1 MSAIIVFRHYQL
13 SLPYTVV
20 LMLVGAVLGAFYQYE
35 LIKRLTFIADLT
47 PVQILAIFLPILIF
61 ESAFSCDPH
70 TFIKCLGQ
78 ILILAI
84 LGMRNLLIIFKF
96 CIDVYVGFLI
106 SVALTTLAVMYW
118 YENEHQSDVQTC
130 WTWDQAV
137 LYSAVV
143 SATDPVSVV
152 SLLKSMTSLKT
163 LSTVIEGESVS
174 EIVCREA
181 LYSIP
186 VVKRC

>member
-1 MSAIIVFRHYQL
+1 MFDFQRYYQV
-13 SLPYTVV
+13 SVPYTVV
-20 LMLVGAVLGAFYQYE
+20 LMLIGTVLGVFYRYE
-35 LIKRLTFIADLT
+35 LIKRFTFIADLA
-47 PVQILAIFLPILIF
+47 PVEILAIFLPILIF

-70 TFIKCLGQ
+70 IFIKCLGQ

-84 LGMRNLLIIFKF
+84 IGRNKQINLTITLFYKLGFF
-96 CIDVYVGFLI
+96 I
-106 SVALTTLAVMYW
+106 SVILTTLAVMYW
-118 YENEHQSDVQTC
+118 YESEDTSDGQSC
-130 WTWDQAV
+130 WTWDQAI

-174 EIVCREA
+174 MPIS
-181 LYSIP
+181 LINIHNQ
-186 VVKRC
+186 

>member
-1 MSAIIVFRHYQL
+1 M
-13 SLPYTVV
+13 
-20 LMLVGAVLGAFYQYE
+20 
-35 LIKRLTFIADLT
+35 
-47 PVQILAIFLPILIF
+47 
-61 ESAFSCDPH
+61 
-70 TFIKCLGQ
+70 
-78 ILILAI
+78 
-84 LGMRNLLIIFKF
+84 
-96 CIDVYVGFLI
+96 IDHLKTGFFI

-118 YENEHQSDVQTC
+118 YENEHTIDVQTC

-174 EIVCREA
+174 RLNVSAICT
-181 LYSIP
+181 
-186 VVKRC
+186 VKEFNSSY